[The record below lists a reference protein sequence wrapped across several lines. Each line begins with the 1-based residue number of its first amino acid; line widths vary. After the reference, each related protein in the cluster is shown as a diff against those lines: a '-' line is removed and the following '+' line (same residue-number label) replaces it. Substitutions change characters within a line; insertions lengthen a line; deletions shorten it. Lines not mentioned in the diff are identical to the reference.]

1 MNIDVVMNDLQI
13 IRTLQSSFYFDI
25 NLLENINMYK
35 KHTNSLVLEV
45 TSSTDVEFVKKV
57 LDIYKSV
64 LLVVESEVLQKFS
77 TILQSKNVSFIV
89 KPFTMDEIKIR
100 IKSILSSEDSIEY
113 KNIVLNH
120 TDKCLYID
128 KTKVTLTAIEYKII
142 SYLIENKGVLLT
154 KQEIFTN
161 IWNERYSQG
170 NVSKLRVAIFRL
182 KQKLKDYNVDKYIE
196 ARDRLGYMLQND

>member
-1 MNIDVVMNDLQI
+1 MNIDVVMSDLQI
-13 IRTLQSSFYFDI
+13 IQTLQSSFYFDI
-25 NLLENINMYK
+25 NLLENVNMYK
-35 KHTNSLVLEV
+35 THNNSLILEV
-45 TSSTDVEFVKKV
+45 TSSTDVEFVTKV

-64 LLVVESEVLQKFS
+64 LLVIEPEVLQTFS

-89 KPFTMDEIKIR
+89 KPFTKDEIKIR
-100 IKSILSSEDSIEY
+100 IKSILSSEASIEY

-128 KTKVTLTAIEYKII
+128 GTKVTLTAIEYKII
-142 SYLIENKGVLLT
+142 SYLLENKGVLLT
-154 KQEIFTN
+154 KQEIFRN
-161 IWNERYSQG
+161 IWNEKYSQG

-182 KQKLKDYNVDKYIE
+182 KQKLKDYNADIYIE